1 MTADRELSP
10 QLSQITPSKSR
21 AYRSPPIAACA
32 ALGTLLPTPPSG
44 GMDRMEYRQNFA
56 LPVGKVG
63 RTVAGKPPTHL
74 CRRPGAGRKPRRRPA
89 AIACVR
95 LRKKRQVE
103 PWRKREFLCMEDD
116 NMVTGVSPVT
126 DEWDM
131 LSLTSSVYASPLFR
145 RGFEPINLPGYGD
158 VNDSQE
164 GTQTGLV
171 MSDGFVFPPSE
182 HENLPIEPDHEDLPV
197 ESGHDESN
205 TNSNGKESCAGN
217 NGDDRCHV
225 SPEEVDGIGNEN
237 VSDNSD
243 LPLPAANATPLPD
256 SSPAEIN
263 AKQEKDN
270 MICKADISCEGWW
283 KRKSTYLFH
292 HIKGVTTVCSIVAA
306 GTVVGFVVMGQRWQQ
321 DHLHLHQFKFSVSS
335 ESISRV
341 IGAFSRLKDGLP
353 GSDQLRSLL
362 PTRVLPQQPLSA

>member
-1 MTADRELSP
+1 
-10 QLSQITPSKSR
+10 
-21 AYRSPPIAACA
+21 
-32 ALGTLLPTPPSG
+32 
-44 GMDRMEYRQNFA
+44 
-56 LPVGKVG
+56 
-63 RTVAGKPPTHL
+63 
-74 CRRPGAGRKPRRRPA
+74 
-89 AIACVR
+89 
-95 LRKKRQVE
+95 
-103 PWRKREFLCMEDD
+103 MEDD
-116 NMVTGVSPVT
+116 NMVTGVSPVA

-145 RGFEPINLPGYGD
+145 RGFDPINLPGYGD

-171 MSDGFVFPPSE
+171 MSNGFVFPPSE
-182 HENLPIEPDHEDLPV
+182 HENLPIEPDHEDLPI
-197 ESGHDESN
+197 ESGHNVSK

-217 NGDDRCHV
+217 NDDDWCHV
-225 SPEEVDGIGNEN
+225 SPEEVDGISNEN
-237 VSDNSD
+237 LSDNSD
-243 LPLPAANATPLPD
+243 LPLPSANATPLPD
-256 SSPAEIN
+256 SSPVEIN
-263 AKQEKDN
+263 AKQEKDH

-335 ESISRV
+335 ETAYQPSGGALRHPTPAPAPAAGVGVSQARACHPPVESSRITASSKMFCSQSRRTTAPAAIIHHRHTAMATDACKSISRV

-362 PTRVLPQQPLSA
+362 PTRVLPQQPLST